1 MAMDGLATDDI
12 CTLLRW
18 VKDGPAGTIPIDAP
32 DRSLGRLQ
40 AVTWEDA
47 CDRSAVERLFRWH
60 ELAFAWFPEP
70 FPVTPEGARRWLVDR
85 VLSDPRR
92 ILFWVRDVRGEAHA
106 HVGLT
111 AIDLDAGTAT
121 VGDVI
126 TCHPGAAPL
135 AAAAVESLA
144 RWVRWELGLRVE
156 RASQAR
162 AIAA

>member
-1 MAMDGLATDDI
+1 MDGLATDDI
-12 CTLLRW
+12 RTLLRW

-40 AVTWEDA
+40 AVTWDDA
-47 CDRSAVERLFRWH
+47 ADRPALERLFRWH

-70 FPVTPEGARRWLVDR
+70 FPITPEGARRWLVDR

-92 ILFWVRDVRGEAHA
+92 ILFWVRDVYGEARA

-111 AIDLDAGTAT
+111 IDPDAGTAT

-126 TCHPGAAPL
+126 TSHPK
-135 AAAAVESLA
+135 AAALTSAAIEALS
-144 RWVRWELGLRVE
+144 RWARWELGLRVE
-156 RASQAR
+156 RTSQAR
-162 AIAA
+162 VIAA

>member
-1 MAMDGLATDDI
+1 MDGLATEDI

-18 VKDGPAGTIPIDAP
+18 VKDGPAGTIPIDTP

-47 CDRSAVERLFRWH
+47 GDRSAVERLFRWH
-60 ELAFAWFPEP
+60 ELAFARFPEP
-70 FPVTPEGARRWLVDR
+70 FPVSPEGARRWLVDR
-85 VLSDPRR
+85 VLSDSRR
-92 ILFWVRDVRGEAHA
+92 VLFWVRDVRGEACA

-111 AIDLDAGTAT
+111 AIDFDAGTAT

-126 TCHPGAAPL
+126 TGHPKAAAL
-135 AAAAVESLA
+135 AAAAVETLGQ
-144 RWVRWELGLRVE
+144 WVRRELGLHVE
-156 RASQAR
+156 HASQAR